1 MSERISYRMENFGE
15 QFCAYCGKRIGIK
28 NKFCPYCGINVIKS
42 SSEGTKLKNAP
53 YKEIFFGLGGL
64 IYLVILAM
72 ISIILWNS
80 MKLVVP
86 IILWINFGL
95 LLMFLVIS
103 LTKLKI
109 ENKLFYTIFLI
120 IFTAIVFAFT
130 IGSTSQI
137 VRMEINYS
145 QTLSDFENNYE
156 SMMADT
162 DEDYDYDDY
171 DSYDSDTLDKMEKEI
186 NTMKKNNIGIHHKE
200 IAEANK
206 EYDKAYDKYMYE

>member
-1 MSERISYRMENFGE
+1 MSERISNRMENFGE
-15 QFCAYCGKRIGIK
+15 QFCAYCGKQIGIS
-28 NKFCPYCGINVIKS
+28 NKFCPYCGINVIKNS
-42 SSEGTKLKNAP
+42 SKESRLKNVP
-53 YKEIFFGLGGL
+53 YKETFFGLGGL

-103 LTKLKI
+103 VTKLKI
-109 ENKLFYTIFLI
+109 ENKLFYTILLI
-120 IFTAIVFAFT
+120 IFTSIVFAFT

-145 QTLSDFENNYE
+145 QTLSDFEDDYE

>member
-103 LTKLKI
+103 VTKLKI

-145 QTLSDFENNYE
+145 QTLSDFEDDYE

>member
-1 MSERISYRMENFGE
+1 MENFGE
-15 QFCAYCGKRIGIK
+15 QFCAYCGKQIGIS
-28 NKFCPYCGINVIKS
+28 NKFCPYCGINVIKNS
-42 SSEGTKLKNAP
+42 SKESRLKNVP
-53 YKEIFFGLGGL
+53 HKETFFGLGGL
-64 IYLVILAM
+64 IYLVMLAM

-80 MKLVVP
+80 IKLVVP

-103 LTKLKI
+103 VTKLKI
-109 ENKLFYTIFLI
+109 ENKLFYTILLI
-120 IFTAIVFAFT
+120 IFTSIVFAFT

-145 QTLSDFENNYE
+145 QTLSDFEDNYE

-186 NTMKKNNIGIHHKE
+186 NSMKKNNIGIHHKE

>member
-1 MSERISYRMENFGE
+1 MENFGE
-15 QFCAYCGKRIGIK
+15 QFCAYCGKQIGIS
-28 NKFCPYCGINVIKS
+28 NKFCPYCGINVIKNS
-42 SSEGTKLKNAP
+42 SKESRLKNVP
-53 YKEIFFGLGGL
+53 YKETFFGLGGL

-103 LTKLKI
+103 VTKLKI
-109 ENKLFYTIFLI
+109 ENKLFYTILLI
-120 IFTAIVFAFT
+120 IFTSIVFAFT

-145 QTLSDFENNYE
+145 QTLSDFEDNYE

-186 NTMKKNNIGIHHKE
+186 NSMKKNNIGIHHKE

>member
-1 MSERISYRMENFGE
+1 MSERISNRMENFGE
-15 QFCAYCGKRIGIK
+15 QFCAYCGKQIGTS
-28 NKFCPYCGINVIKS
+28 NKFCPYCGINVIKNS
-42 SSEGTKLKNAP
+42 SKESRLKNVP
-53 YKEIFFGLGGL
+53 YKETFFGLGGL

-103 LTKLKI
+103 VTKLKI
-109 ENKLFYTIFLI
+109 ENKLFYTILLI
-120 IFTAIVFAFT
+120 IFVSIVFAFT

-145 QTLSDFENNYE
+145 QTLSDFEDNYE

-186 NTMKKNNIGIHHKE
+186 NSMKKNNIGIHHKE

>member
-1 MSERISYRMENFGE
+1 MENFGE
-15 QFCAYCGKRIGIK
+15 QFCAYCGKQIGIS
-28 NKFCPYCGINVIKS
+28 NKFCPYCGINVIKNS
-42 SSEGTKLKNAP
+42 SKESRLKNVP
-53 YKEIFFGLGGL
+53 YKETFFGLGGL

-103 LTKLKI
+103 VTKLKI
-109 ENKLFYTIFLI
+109 ENKLFYTILLI
-120 IFTAIVFAFT
+120 IFASIVFAFT

-145 QTLSDFENNYE
+145 QTLSDFEDNYE

>member
-1 MSERISYRMENFGE
+1 MSERISNRMENFGE
-15 QFCAYCGKRIGIK
+15 QFCAYCGKQIGIS
-28 NKFCPYCGINVIKS
+28 NKFCPYCGINVIKNS
-42 SSEGTKLKNAP
+42 SKESRLKNVP
-53 YKEIFFGLGGL
+53 YKETFFGLGGL

-103 LTKLKI
+103 VTKLKI
-109 ENKLFYTIFLI
+109 ENKLFYTILLI
-120 IFTAIVFAFT
+120 IFTSIVFAFT

-145 QTLSDFENNYE
+145 QTLSDFEDDYE

-186 NTMKKNNIGIHHKE
+186 NSMKKNNIGIHHKE

>member
-1 MSERISYRMENFGE
+1 MSERISNRMENFGE
-15 QFCAYCGKRIGIK
+15 QFCAYCGKQIGIS
-28 NKFCPYCGINVIKS
+28 NKFCPYCGINVIKNS
-42 SSEGTKLKNAP
+42 SKESRLKNVP
-53 YKEIFFGLGGL
+53 YKETFFGLGGL

-103 LTKLKI
+103 VTKLKI
-109 ENKLFYTIFLI
+109 ENKLFYTILLI
-120 IFTAIVFAFT
+120 IFTSIVFAFT

-145 QTLSDFENNYE
+145 QTLSDFEDNYE

-186 NTMKKNNIGIHHKE
+186 NSMKKNNIGIHHKE

>member
-1 MSERISYRMENFGE
+1 
-15 QFCAYCGKRIGIK
+15 
-28 NKFCPYCGINVIKS
+28 
-42 SSEGTKLKNAP
+42 
-53 YKEIFFGLGGL
+53 
-64 IYLVILAM
+64 M

-103 LTKLKI
+103 VTKLKI
-109 ENKLFYTIFLI
+109 ENKLFYTILLI
-120 IFTAIVFAFT
+120 IFTSIVFAFT

-137 VRMEINYS
+137 VRMEIDYS
-145 QTLSDFENNYE
+145 QTLSDFEDNYE

-186 NTMKKNNIGIHHKE
+186 NSMKKNNIGIHHKE

>member
-1 MSERISYRMENFGE
+1 MSERISNRMENFGE
-15 QFCAYCGKRIGIK
+15 QFCAYCGKQIGIS
-28 NKFCPYCGINVIKS
+28 NKFCPYCGINVIKNS
-42 SSEGTKLKNAP
+42 SKESRLKNVP
-53 YKEIFFGLGGL
+53 YKETFFGLGGL

-103 LTKLKI
+103 VTKLKI
-109 ENKLFYTIFLI
+109 ENKLFYTILLI
-120 IFTAIVFAFT
+120 IFTSIVFVFT

-145 QTLSDFENNYE
+145 QTLSDFEDNYE

-186 NTMKKNNIGIHHKE
+186 NSMKKNNIGIHHKE

>member
-1 MSERISYRMENFGE
+1 MENFGE
-15 QFCAYCGKRIGIK
+15 QFCAYCGKQIGIS
-28 NKFCPYCGINVIKS
+28 NKFCPYCGINVIKNS
-42 SSEGTKLKNAP
+42 SKESRLKNVP
-53 YKEIFFGLGGL
+53 YKETFFGLGGL

-103 LTKLKI
+103 VTKLKI
-109 ENKLFYTIFLI
+109 ENKLFYTILLI
-120 IFTAIVFAFT
+120 IFTSIAFAFT

-145 QTLSDFENNYE
+145 QTLSDFEDNYE

-186 NTMKKNNIGIHHKE
+186 NSMKKNNIGIHHKE

>member
-1 MSERISYRMENFGE
+1 MSERISNRMENFGE
-15 QFCAYCGKRIGIK
+15 QFCAYCGKQIGIS
-28 NKFCPYCGINVIKS
+28 NKFCPYCGINVIKNS
-42 SSEGTKLKNAP
+42 SKESRLKNVP
-53 YKEIFFGLGGL
+53 YKETFFGLGGL

-103 LTKLKI
+103 VTKLKI
-109 ENKLFYTIFLI
+109 ENKLFYTILLI
-120 IFTAIVFAFT
+120 IFTSIVFAFT

-137 VRMEINYS
+137 VRMEIDYS
-145 QTLSDFENNYE
+145 QTLSDFEDNYE

-186 NTMKKNNIGIHHKE
+186 NSMKKNNIGIHHKE

>member
-1 MSERISYRMENFGE
+1 MENFGE

-42 SSEGTKLKNAP
+42 SSEGTKLKKAP

-145 QTLSDFENNYE
+145 QTLSDFEDDYE

-171 DSYDSDTLDKMEKEI
+171 DSFLFSP
-186 NTMKKNNIGIHHKE
+186 
-200 IAEANK
+200 
-206 EYDKAYDKYMYE
+206 

>member
-1 MSERISYRMENFGE
+1 MENFGE

-145 QTLSDFENNYE
+145 QTLSDFEDDYE

-186 NTMKKNNIGIHHKE
+186 NTMKKNNIGIHYKE

>member
-1 MSERISYRMENFGE
+1 MENFGE
-15 QFCAYCGKRIGIK
+15 QFCAYCGKQIGTS
-28 NKFCPYCGINVIKS
+28 NKFCPYCGISVIKNS
-42 SSEGTKLKNAP
+42 SKESRLKNVP
-53 YKEIFFGLGGL
+53 YKETFFGLGGL

-103 LTKLKI
+103 VTKLKI
-109 ENKLFYTIFLI
+109 ENKLFYTILLI
-120 IFTAIVFAFT
+120 IFTSIVFAFT

-145 QTLSDFENNYE
+145 QTLSDFEDNYE

-186 NTMKKNNIGIHHKE
+186 NSMKKNNIGIHHKE

>member
-145 QTLSDFENNYE
+145 QTLSDFEDDYE

-186 NTMKKNNIGIHHKE
+186 NTMKKNNIGIHYKE

>member
-1 MSERISYRMENFGE
+1 MENFGE
-15 QFCAYCGKRIGIK
+15 QFCAYCGKQIGIS
-28 NKFCPYCGINVIKS
+28 NKFCPYCGINVIKNS
-42 SSEGTKLKNAP
+42 SKESKLKNVP
-53 YKEIFFGLGGL
+53 YKEFFFGLGGL

-103 LTKLKI
+103 VTKLKI
-109 ENKLFYTIFLI
+109 ENKLFYTILLI
-120 IFTAIVFAFT
+120 IFTSIVFAFT

-145 QTLSDFENNYE
+145 QTLSDFEDNYE

-186 NTMKKNNIGIHHKE
+186 NSMKKNNIGIHHKE

>member
-1 MSERISYRMENFGE
+1 MENFGE

-28 NKFCPYCGINVIKS
+28 NKFCPYCRINVIKS

-145 QTLSDFENNYE
+145 QTLSDFEDDYE

>member
-15 QFCAYCGKRIGIK
+15 QFCAYCGKQIGIS
-28 NKFCPYCGINVIKS
+28 NKFCPYCGINVIKNS
-42 SSEGTKLKNAP
+42 SKDARLKNVS

-103 LTKLKI
+103 VTKLKI
-109 ENKLFYTIFLI
+109 ENKLFYTILLI
-120 IFTAIVFAFT
+120 IFTSIVFAFT

-145 QTLSDFENNYE
+145 QTLSDFEDNCE

-186 NTMKKNNIGIHHKE
+186 NSMKKNNIGIHHKE

>member
-1 MSERISYRMENFGE
+1 MENFGE

-53 YKEIFFGLGGL
+53 YKEIFFGLGGF

-145 QTLSDFENNYE
+145 QTLSDFEDDYE

-162 DEDYDYDDY
+162 DEGYDYDDY

>member
-1 MSERISYRMENFGE
+1 MENFGE
-15 QFCAYCGKRIGIK
+15 QFCAYCGKQIGIS
-28 NKFCPYCGINVIKS
+28 NKFCPYCGINVIKNS
-42 SSEGTKLKNAP
+42 SKESRLKNVP
-53 YKEIFFGLGGL
+53 HKETFFGLGGL
-64 IYLVILAM
+64 IYLVMLAM

-80 MKLVVP
+80 IKLVVP

-103 LTKLKI
+103 VTKLKI
-109 ENKLFYTIFLI
+109 ENKLFYTILLI
-120 IFTAIVFAFT
+120 IFTSVVFAFT

-145 QTLSDFENNYE
+145 QTLSDFEDNYE

-186 NTMKKNNIGIHHKE
+186 NSMKKNNIGIHHKE

>member
-1 MSERISYRMENFGE
+1 MENFGE
-15 QFCAYCGKRIGIK
+15 QFCAYCGKKIGIG
-28 NKFCPYCGINVIKS
+28 NKFCPYCGINVIKNS
-42 SSEGTKLKNAP
+42 SKGTNLKNVP

-72 ISIILWNS
+72 ISITLWNS

-120 IFTAIVFAFT
+120 IFTALIFAFT
-130 IGSTSQI
+130 IGSTSQV

-145 QTLSDFENNYE
+145 QTLSDFEDNYE

-186 NTMKKNNIGIHHKE
+186 NTMKKNNIGIHHKG

-206 EYDKAYDKYMYE
+206 KYDKAYDKYMYE